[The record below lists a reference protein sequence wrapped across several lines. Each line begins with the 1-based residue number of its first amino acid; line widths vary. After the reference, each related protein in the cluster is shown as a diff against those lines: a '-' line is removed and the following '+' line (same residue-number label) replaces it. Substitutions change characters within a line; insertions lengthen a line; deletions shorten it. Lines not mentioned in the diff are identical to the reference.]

1 MSVLSSLGVEI
12 RSRWSLLRARV
23 ALLRNHRLNSII
35 SLLLVDHLGVSVMIG
50 LRVSS
55 ITFGYDKFLSQL
67 LNFLHV
73 LVSIRKWLSDLAF
86 KLSYSFFL
94 NDNSSLHIVVVVR
107 GANNLLLE
115 IFCQLGDLF
124 YLNLQLLIYIV
135 LLLYF
140 LVILMLLILYRNL
153 KLIVFCLH
161 LVQLLSYQ
169 VHLLSRLVHFV
180 DQLLVSILSLI

>member
-1 MSVLSSLGVEI
+1 MSVQSSLGIEI
-12 RSRWSLLRARV
+12 RSGRGLLWARV
-23 ALLRNHRLNSII
+23 ALLRYHRLNSII
-35 SLLLVDHLGVSVMIG
+35 SLLLVDHLGVSVVIG
-50 LRVSS
+50 LRISS
-55 ITFGYDKFLSQL
+55 TTFGNYKFLSQL

-73 LVSIRKWLSDLAF
+73 LVSIRKRLPDLTF

-94 NDNSSLHIVVVVR
+94 YDNSSLQIVVVVR
-107 GANNLLLE
+107 WANNLLLE
-115 IFCQLGDLF
+115 IFCQLGHLF

-140 LVILMLLILYRNL
+140 LVILMLLILYRKL

-180 DQLLVSILSLI
+180 DQLLVSILGLI